1 MKFIHSTKAREIAY
15 QWHGGQNS
23 PLYAFASSGLIED
36 LTELDKDISRCEKLA
51 GTHKDCLSL
60 ASLRRYIRSPIIR
73 AMPGR
78 YPFVA
83 PWVGV

>member
-15 QWHGGQNS
+15 SWHGGQDS
-23 PLYAFASSGLIED
+23 PLYAFASSGLIAD
-36 LTELDKDISRCEKLA
+36 LVDLDKEIASCEQLA

-60 ASLRRYIRSPIIR
+60 ASLRRYIKSPLIR

-78 YPFVA
+78 YPFAA
-83 PWVGV
+83 PWAKF